1 MDRWEIPVDHYFV
14 SDSEM
19 SIKTKLFPFRE
30 KYHKSGIQFVY
41 LITCYQKED
50 VLPVR
55 RRRK

>member
-41 LITCYQKED
+41 LITFYQKED
-50 VLPVR
+50 V
-55 RRRK
+55 